1 MPLTGHG
8 GLPAGGALA
17 APAKNFPGRYRF
29 PLLCLGLYILLL
41 HFPLPAQAQD
51 VIQYAEADI
60 VYGSQIYSTQ
70 CSECHGVTGDS
81 VSGVNFRAG
90 QFRVPVSSDEDLRS
104 IITTGVSGTGMPPFK
119 FDTAELAGI
128 VAYLRSMSAFDVR
141 SITLGDRDRG
151 RELFNG
157 KGNCGSCHRVNGKGP
172 RVAPDLSDIGAIRTA
187 DLLERTLLDPD
198 SAMLP
203 HNRSVRAVTREG
215 KVFTGRRINEDTYTV
230 QIIDDQ
236 EHLVSLVKAD
246 LRSYTISEK
255 SSMQSYKGKLTPKEI
270 ADILAYL
277 VSLKGS
283 K

>member
-1 MPLTGHG
+1 
-8 GLPAGGALA
+8 
-17 APAKNFPGRYRF
+17 
-29 PLLCLGLYILLL
+29 
-41 HFPLPAQAQD
+41 
-51 VIQYAEADI
+51 
-60 VYGSQIYSTQ
+60 
-70 CSECHGVTGDS
+70 
-81 VSGVNFRAG
+81 
-90 QFRVPVSSDEDLRS
+90 
-104 IITTGVSGTGMPPFK
+104 
-119 FDTAELAGI
+119 
-128 VAYLRSMSAFDVR
+128 
-141 SITLGDRDRG
+141 
-151 RELFNG
+151 
-157 KGNCGSCHRVNGKGP
+157 
-172 RVAPDLSDIGAIRTA
+172 
-187 DLLERTLLDPD
+187 
-198 SAMLP
+198 MLP